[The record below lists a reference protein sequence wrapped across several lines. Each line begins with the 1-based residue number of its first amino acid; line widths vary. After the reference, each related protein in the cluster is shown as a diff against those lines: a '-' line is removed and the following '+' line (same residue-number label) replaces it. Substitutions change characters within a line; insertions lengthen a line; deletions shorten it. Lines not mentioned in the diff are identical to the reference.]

1 MAISPENAGSENMN
15 GFGVDIDVAMT
26 VVRAIHFAATAIAAG
41 TLTFRAVVAEPA
53 FRAVSKASAMIDAQ
67 IRLLVWIDL
76 AAAVLSGAI
85 WLALQAAAMSGQSF
99 GEALMSGAMITVLNE
114 TQFGLVSEIR
124 LGFAILLA
132 VCLTYDRSAVSR
144 WLSLGLA
151 LGLVA
156 TIAWTGHAASTPH
169 KLGYLH
175 LTADALHLAAA
186 AAWIGGMVPLAL
198 LLNADRRSQVS
209 ARALLE
215 HDAVRRFSSLG
226 IVSVATLIVSGVINT
241 WILVGS
247 FRGLIEPGYG
257 WILLFKIAVF
267 AIMLAFAAVN
277 RFWLTPRLAAAPASM
292 VHRDALRGLT
302 RNSLIEIALGLVIFA
317 VVGVL
322 GALHPAAHLV
332 K

>member
-1 MAISPENAGSENMN
+1 MN
-15 GFGVDIDVAMT
+15 GLGVDIDVPMT
-26 VVRAIHFAATAIAAG
+26 VVRAIHFAATAIVAG
-41 TLTFRAVVAEPA
+41 TLTFRAVVAEAPY
-53 FRAVSKASAMIDAQ
+53 RSAREAGAKIDAQ
-67 IRLLVWIDL
+67 VGLLAWSGL
-76 AAAVLSGAI
+76 AVTLVSGAI
-85 WLALQAAAMSGQSF
+85 WLALQTAAMSGESY
-99 GEALMSGAMITVLNE
+99 GEAVMSGLMITVLNE

-124 LGFAILLA
+124 LVLAILLA
-132 VCLTYDRSAVSR
+132 VCLAYDRAPLSR

-151 LGLVA
+151 LSLVA
-156 TIAWTGHAASTPH
+156 AIAWTGHAASTPRE
-169 KLGYLH
+169 LGYLH

-186 AAWIGGMVPLAL
+186 AVWIGGMVPFAL

-209 ARALLE
+209 ARASLE

-226 IVSVATLIVSGVINT
+226 IVSVATLIGSGVINT

-257 WILLFKIAVF
+257 WILLFKIAAF

-277 RFWLTPRLAAAPASM
+277 RFWLTPRLAAAPASTA
-292 VHRDALRGLT
+292 HRDALRGLT

-317 VVGVL
+317 AVGVL
-322 GALHPAAHLV
+322 GTLHPAAHLV

>member
-1 MAISPENAGSENMN
+1 MN
-15 GFGVDIDVAMT
+15 GFGADIDIPMT
-26 VVRAIHFAATAIAAG
+26 VVRSIHFAATAITAG
-41 TLTFRAVVAEPA
+41 TLMFRAVVAGPA
-53 FRAVSKASAMIDAQ
+53 FRSAPEARAMVDARV
-67 IRLLVWIDL
+67 RLVAWTGF
-76 AAAVLSGAI
+76 AAAVVSGAI
-85 WLALQAAAMSGQSF
+85 WLALQTAAMSGQTY
-99 GEALMSGAMITVLNE
+99 GEALMSGTMITVLNE
-114 TQFGLVSEIR
+114 TQFGLVSKIR
-124 LGFAILLA
+124 VGLAILLA
-132 VCLTYDRSAVSR
+132 VCLAYDRSAVSR

-151 LGLVA
+151 LSLVA
-156 TIAWTGHAASTPH
+156 AIAWTGHAVSTPR

-186 AAWIGGMVPLAL
+186 AAWIGGLLPLAL
-198 LLNADRRSQVS
+198 LLNTDRRSPVS
-209 ARALLE
+209 ARASLE
-215 HDAVRRFSSLG
+215 HDAVRRFSALG
-226 IVSVATLIVSGVINT
+226 TVSVATLIVSGVINT

-277 RFWLTPRLAAAPASM
+277 RFWLTPRLVAAPASTA
-292 VHRDALRGLT
+292 HRDALRGLT

-322 GALHPAAHLV
+322 GTLHPAAHLV

>member
-1 MAISPENAGSENMN
+1 MN
-15 GFGVDIDVAMT
+15 GFGVDIDVPMT
-26 VVRAIHFAATAIAAG
+26 VVRAIHFTATAIVAG
-41 TLTFRAVVAEPA
+41 TLTFRAAVAEPA
-53 FRAVSKASAMIDAQ
+53 YRSAREAGAKIDALVC
-67 IRLLVWIDL
+67 LLAWSGL
-76 AAAVLSGAI
+76 AVTLVSGAI
-85 WLALQAAAMSGQSF
+85 WLALQTAAMSGESY
-99 GEALMSGAMITVLNE
+99 GEAMMSGLMITVLNE

-124 LGFAILLA
+124 LVLAILLA
-132 VCLTYDRSAVSR
+132 VCLTYDRAPLSR

-151 LGLVA
+151 LSLVA
-156 TIAWTGHAASTPH
+156 AIAWTGHAASTPR

-209 ARALLE
+209 ARASLE

-226 IVSVATLIVSGVINT
+226 IVSVATLIGSGVINT

-257 WILLFKIAVF
+257 WILLFKIAAF

-277 RFWLTPRLAAAPASM
+277 RFWLTPRLAAASASTA
-292 VHRDALRGLT
+292 HRDALRGLT

-317 VVGVL
+317 AVGVL
-322 GALHPAAHLV
+322 GTLHPAAHLV

>member
-1 MAISPENAGSENMN
+1 MN
-15 GFGVDIDVAMT
+15 GFGVDIDVPMT
-26 VVRAIHFAATAIAAG
+26 VVRAIHFAATAIVAG
-41 TLTFRAVVAEPA
+41 TLTFRWAIAEPA
-53 FRAVSKASAMIDAQ
+53 HRCEREAGAKIDAQ
-67 IRLLVWIDL
+67 VRLLAWSGL
-76 AAAVLSGAI
+76 AVTLVSGAI
-85 WLALQAAAMSGQSF
+85 WLALQTAAMSGQNW
-99 GEALMSGAMITVLNE
+99 GEILTSGTMIIVLNE
-114 TQFGLVSEIR
+114 TQFGFVSEIR
-124 LGFAILLA
+124 LGLAILLA
-132 VCLTYDRSAVSR
+132 ACLAYDRVPLSR
-144 WLSLGLA
+144 WLALGLA

-156 TIAWTGHAASTPH
+156 AIAWTGHAASTPR

-198 LLNADRRSQVS
+198 LLNADRRSRVS
-209 ARALLE
+209 ARPSLE

-277 RFWLTPRLAAAPASM
+277 RFWLTPRLAAAPAST

-322 GALHPAAHLV
+322 GTLHPAAHLV

>member
-1 MAISPENAGSENMN
+1 MN
-15 GFGVDIDVAMT
+15 GLGVDIDVPMT
-26 VVRAIHFAATAIAAG
+26 VVRAIHFAATAIVAG

-53 FRAVSKASAMIDAQ
+53 GRSAREADAKIDAQ
-67 IRLLVWIDL
+67 VRLLAWSGL
-76 AAAVLSGAI
+76 AVTLVSGAI
-85 WLALQAAAMSGQSF
+85 WLALQTAAMSGQSYS
-99 GEALMSGAMITVLNE
+99 EAVMSGLMITVLNE

-124 LGFAILLA
+124 LGLAILLA
-132 VCLTYDRSAVSR
+132 VCLAFDRVALSR
-144 WLSLGLA
+144 WLSVGVA
-151 LGLVA
+151 LSLVA
-156 TIAWTGHAASTPH
+156 AIAWTGHAASTPG

-198 LLNADRRSQVS
+198 LLNADRRSPVS
-209 ARALLE
+209 APASLE

-226 IVSVATLIVSGVINT
+226 IVSVATLIGSGVINT

-277 RFWLTPRLAAAPASM
+277 RCWLTPRLAAAPASTA
-292 VHRDALRGLT
+292 HRDALRGLT

-317 VVGVL
+317 AVGVL
-322 GALHPAAHLV
+322 GTLHPAAHLV

>member
-1 MAISPENAGSENMN
+1 MN
-15 GFGVDIDVAMT
+15 GLGVDIDVPMT
-26 VVRAIHFAATAIAAG
+26 VVRAIHFAATAIVAG

-53 FRAVSKASAMIDAQ
+53 YRSAREGGAKIDAQ
-67 IRLLVWIDL
+67 VRLLAWSGL
-76 AAAVLSGAI
+76 AVILVSGAI
-85 WLALQAAAMSGQSF
+85 WLALQTAAMSGQSY
-99 GEALMSGAMITVLNE
+99 GEAVMSGLMITVLNE

-124 LGFAILLA
+124 LALAILLA
-132 VCLTYDRSAVSR
+132 VCLAYDRSALSR

-151 LGLVA
+151 LSLVA
-156 TIAWTGHAASTPH
+156 AIAWTGHAASTPG

-209 ARALLE
+209 ARASLE

-226 IVSVATLIVSGVINT
+226 IVSVATLIGSGVINT

-277 RFWLTPRLAAAPASM
+277 RFWLTPRLAAAPASTA
-292 VHRDALRGLT
+292 HRDALRGLT

-317 VVGVL
+317 AVGVL
-322 GALHPAAHLV
+322 GTLHPAAHLV

>member
-1 MAISPENAGSENMN
+1 MN
-15 GFGVDIDVAMT
+15 GLGVDIDVPMT
-26 VVRAIHFAATAIAAG
+26 VVRAIHFAATAIVAG
-41 TLTFRAVVAEPA
+41 TLTFRAVVAEPPD
-53 FRAVSKASAMIDAQ
+53 RSAREAGAKIDAQ
-67 IRLLVWIDL
+67 VRLLALSGL
-76 AAAVLSGAI
+76 AVTLVSGAI
-85 WLALQAAAMSGQSF
+85 WLALQTAAMSGRSY
-99 GEALMSGAMITVLNE
+99 GEAVTSGLMITVLNE

-124 LGFAILLA
+124 LVLAILLA

-151 LGLVA
+151 LSLVA
-156 TIAWTGHAASTPH
+156 AIAWTGHAASTPC

-209 ARALLE
+209 ARASLE

-226 IVSVATLIVSGVINT
+226 IVSVATLIGSGVINT

-257 WILLFKIAVF
+257 WILLFKIAAF

-277 RFWLTPRLAAAPASM
+277 RFWLTPRLAAAPASTA
-292 VHRDALRGLT
+292 HRDALGGLT

-317 VVGVL
+317 AVGVL
-322 GALHPAAHLV
+322 GTLHPAAHLV

>member
-1 MAISPENAGSENMN
+1 MN
-15 GFGVDIDVAMT
+15 GLGVDIDVPMT
-26 VVRAIHFAATAIAAG
+26 VVRAIHFAATAIVAG
-41 TLTFRAVVAEPA
+41 TLTFRAAVAEPA
-53 FRAVSKASAMIDAQ
+53 YRSAPKGRAMIDARV
-67 IRLLVWIDL
+67 RLVAWSGL
-76 AAAVLSGAI
+76 AVAVVSGAI
-85 WLALQAAAMSGQSF
+85 WLALQTAAMSGESY
-99 GEALMSGAMITVLNE
+99 GEAMMSGLMITVLNE

-124 LGFAILLA
+124 LVLAILLA
-132 VCLTYDRSAVSR
+132 VCLTYDRAPLSR

-151 LGLVA
+151 LSLVA
-156 TIAWTGHAASTPH
+156 AIAWTGHAASTPR

-209 ARALLE
+209 ARASLE

-226 IVSVATLIVSGVINT
+226 IVSVATLIGSGVINT

-257 WILLFKIAVF
+257 WILLFKIAAF

-277 RFWLTPRLAAAPASM
+277 RFWLTPRLAAAPASTA
-292 VHRDALRGLT
+292 HRDALRGLT

-317 VVGVL
+317 AVGVL
-322 GALHPAAHLV
+322 GTLHPAAHLV

>member
-1 MAISPENAGSENMN
+1 
-15 GFGVDIDVAMT
+15 VDIDVPMT
-26 VVRAIHFAATAIAAG
+26 VVRAIHFVATAIVAG
-41 TLTFRAVVAEPA
+41 TLTFRAAVAEPA
-53 FRAVSKASAMIDAQ
+53 YRSAGEAGAKIDALVC
-67 IRLLVWIDL
+67 LLAWSGL
-76 AAAVLSGAI
+76 AVTLVSGAI
-85 WLALQAAAMSGQSF
+85 WLSLQTAAMSGQSY
-99 GEALMSGAMITVLNE
+99 GEAVMSGLMITVLNE

-124 LGFAILLA
+124 LALAILLA
-132 VCLTYDRSAVSR
+132 VCLAYDRAPLSR

-151 LGLVA
+151 LSLVA
-156 TIAWTGHAASTPH
+156 AIAWTGHAASTPG

-209 ARALLE
+209 ARASLE

-226 IVSVATLIVSGVINT
+226 IVSVATLIGSGVINT

-257 WILLFKIAVF
+257 WILLFKIAAF

-277 RFWLTPRLAAAPASM
+277 RFWLTPRLAAAPASTA
-292 VHRDALRGLT
+292 HRDALRGLT

-317 VVGVL
+317 AVGVL
-322 GALHPAAHLV
+322 GTLHPAAHLV

>member
-1 MAISPENAGSENMN
+1 MN
-15 GFGVDIDVAMT
+15 VFGVDIDVPMT
-26 VVRAIHFAATAIAAG
+26 VIRAIHFAATAITAG
-41 TLTFRAVVAEPA
+41 ALTFRAVVAEPP
-53 FRAVSKASAMIDAQ
+53 FRSARKAGAMIDAQ
-67 IRLLVWIDL
+67 VRLVAWSGL
-76 AAAVLSGAI
+76 AVAVVSGAI
-85 WLALQAAAMSGQSF
+85 WLASQTAAMSGQSY
-99 GEALMSGAMITVLNE
+99 GEALMSGTVITVLNE
-114 TQFGLVSEIR
+114 TQFGLVSKIR
-124 LGFAILLA
+124 LGLAILLA
-132 VCLTYDRSAVSR
+132 VCLAYDRSEVSR

-151 LGLVA
+151 LSFVA
-156 TIAWTGHAASTPH
+156 AIAWTGHAASTPR

-186 AAWIGGMVPLAL
+186 AAWIGGLVPLAL

-209 ARALLE
+209 ARASL
-215 HDAVRRFSSLG
+215 DPGAIRRFSALG
-226 IVSVATLIVSGVINT
+226 IISVATLIVSGVINT

-267 AIMLAFAAVN
+267 SIMLAFAAVN
-277 RFWLTPRLAAAPASM
+277 RFWLTPRLAAAAPASSA
-292 VHRDALRGLT
+292 RGDTLRGLT

-322 GALHPAAHLV
+322 GTLHPAAHLM

>member
-1 MAISPENAGSENMN
+1 MN
-15 GFGVDIDVAMT
+15 GFAVDIDVPMT
-26 VVRAIHFAATAIAAG
+26 VVRAIHFTATAIVAG
-41 TLTFRAVVAEPA
+41 TLTFRAAVAEPA
-53 FRAVSKASAMIDAQ
+53 YRSAGEAGAKIDALVC
-67 IRLLVWIDL
+67 LLAWSGL
-76 AAAVLSGAI
+76 AVTLVSGAI
-85 WLALQAAAMSGQSF
+85 WLSLQTAAMSGQSY
-99 GEALMSGAMITVLNE
+99 GEAVMSGLMITVLNE

-124 LGFAILLA
+124 LALAILLA
-132 VCLTYDRSAVSR
+132 VCLAYDRAPLSR

-151 LGLVA
+151 LSLVA
-156 TIAWTGHAASTPH
+156 AIAWTGHAASTPG

-209 ARALLE
+209 ARASLE

-226 IVSVATLIVSGVINT
+226 IVSVATLIGSGVINT

-257 WILLFKIAVF
+257 WILLFKIAAF

-277 RFWLTPRLAAAPASM
+277 RFWLTPRLAAASASTA
-292 VHRDALRGLT
+292 HRDALRGLT

-317 VVGVL
+317 AVGVL
-322 GALHPAAHLV
+322 GTLHPAAHLV